1 MTAIAAPL
9 PNERGLFGHPRGLAL
24 LFAVEM
30 WERFSYYG
38 MRALL
43 VLYLVN
49 ALGWSDGDA
58 ARLYGNYTS
67 LVWLTP
73 IIGGYLADRWLGTRR
88 SMIIGALVITLGH
101 FLLALQTMPLFYA
114 GLACVIIGT
123 GFFKPNVSTQVGQL
137 YRAGDPRR
145 DAGFT
150 IFYMGINLGAT
161 IAPLVCGYLGERI
174 GWHFGFGA
182 AGVGMLLGLLMY
194 LRWRAQLLPG
204 IGLPPN
210 EAARSASADYGAP
223 PPPALAPV
231 TNNARLGAIGAAAGA
246 AITWLASGANTDLAA
261 WIGGGGWVQLILG
274 ICVGGALAI
283 SVLGT
288 HGDERRRVSAL
299 FIVSFFVV
307 FFWMAF
313 EQAGS
318 SMNIFA
324 DRYTDREVGT
334 FQIPAS
340 WFQSVNA
347 TFIILFAPA
356 FAWLWRVLASRNRE
370 PSTPLKM
377 VLGLVLVGLGFV
389 FLVIGARTSDACA
402 AQVAAEGVRTQCQVA
417 SPSWL
422 ILAYLM
428 HSWGELCLS
437 PVGLSY
443 VTKIAPARLV
453 SLLMGVFFLSNALAQ
468 YFGGLLA
475 AQTENVATQSAFFS
489 IPVATSWGAALVML
503 AVVPFLKR
511 LTAKVPV

>member
-1 MTAIAAPL
+1 MTSAVL
-9 PNERGLFGHPRGLAL
+9 PNEDRGLFGHPRGLAL

-49 ALGWSDGDA
+49 GLGWADGEA
-58 ARLYGNYTS
+58 ARLYGTYTS

-73 IIGGYLADRWLGTRR
+73 IIGGYIADRFLGTRR
-88 SMIIGALVITLGH
+88 SMIIGALVITIGH
-101 FLLALQTMPLFYA
+101 FLLAMQTMPLFYL

-137 YRAGDPRR
+137 YRQGDPRR

-161 IAPLVCGYLGERI
+161 IAPLICGYLGERV
-174 GWHFGFGA
+174 GWHYGFGA
-182 AGVGMLLGLLMY
+182 AGVGMLLGLLIY
-194 LRWRAQLLPG
+194 LKWRSQLLPG
-204 IGLPPN
+204 VGLPPTP
-210 EAARSASADYGAP
+210 EVRAARVASESVGP
-223 PPPALAPV
+223 
-231 TNNARLGAIGAAAGA
+231 NNTKLGLLGAGVGALLTWLAAGA
-246 AITWLASGANTDLAA
+246 NLNLAA

-274 ICVGGALAI
+274 ICVGAALSI

-288 HGDERRRVSAL
+288 RGDERKRVIAL
-299 FIVSFFVV
+299 FIVTFFVI
-307 FFWMAF
+307 FFWTAF

-324 DRYTDREVGT
+324 DRYTDRQLGAFT
-334 FQIPAS
+334 IPAS

-347 TFIILFAPA
+347 FFIILCAPLV
-356 FAWLWRVLASRNRE
+356 AWAWRELAARNRE
-370 PSTPLKM
+370 PSTTLKM

-389 FLVIGARTSDACA
+389 FMVIGARGADACA
-402 AQVAAEGVRTQCQVA
+402 AQVGADAAREQCRVA
-417 SPSWL
+417 SPMWL
-422 ILAYLM
+422 IAAYLM
-428 HSWGELCLS
+428 HSLGELSVS

-453 SLLMGVFFLSNALAQ
+453 SMLMGVFFLSNAIANYL
-468 YFGGLLA
+468 GGILA
-475 AQTENVATQSAFFS
+475 AQTENIATQGAFFS
-489 IPVATSWGAALVML
+489 IPVVTSWAAALLML
-503 AVVPFLKR
+503 ACLPLLKR
-511 LTAKVPV
+511 LTASAQT

>member
-1 MTAIAAPL
+1 MTAAAIPI

-49 ALGWSDGDA
+49 GLGWSDGNA
-58 ARLYGNYTS
+58 ARLYGTYTS

-73 IIGGYLADRWLGTRR
+73 IIGGYIADRFLGTRR
-88 SMIIGALVITLGH
+88 SMIIGALVITIGH
-101 FLLALQTMPLFYA
+101 FLLAMQTMPLFYA

-137 YRAGDPRR
+137 YKQGDPRR

-182 AGVGMLLGLLMY
+182 AGVGMLLGLLTY
-194 LRWRAQLLPG
+194 LKFRAQLLPG
-204 IGLPPN
+204 IGLPPTL
-210 EAARSASADYGAP
+210 EEQAARKQVEATGP
-223 PPPALAPV
+223 
-231 TNNARLGAIGAAAGA
+231 NNVRLGIIGAIVGA
-246 AITWLASGANTDLAA
+246 LVVWLGGGANANIGA
-261 WIGGGGWVQLILG
+261 WIAGGGWVSLVLG
-274 ICVGGALAI
+274 VCVGAAMSI

-288 HGDERRRVSAL
+288 SGDERKRVVAL
-299 FIVSFFVV
+299 FIVTFFVI

-318 SMNIFA
+318 SMNLFA
-324 DRYTDREVGT
+324 DRYTDRQVGS
-334 FQIPAS
+334 FSIPAS

-347 TFIILFAPA
+347 SFIILCAPLLA
-356 FAWLWRVLASRNRE
+356 LLWQWLAARNRE
-370 PSTPLKM
+370 PSTSLKM

-389 FLVIGARTSDACA
+389 FLVIGARGADACVSQLGADA
-402 AQVAAEGVRTQCQVA
+402 AREQCRVA
-417 SPSWL
+417 SPLWL
-422 ILAYLM
+422 IGAYLM
-428 HSWGELCLS
+428 HSLGELSLS

-453 SLLMGVFFLSNALAQ
+453 SMLMGVFFLSNAVANYL
-468 YFGGLLA
+468 GGILA
-475 AQTENVATQSAFFS
+475 AQTETIATQGAFFS
-489 IPVATSWGAALVML
+489 IPVATSWGAALLML
-503 AVVPFLKR
+503 ALVPLLNR
-511 LTAKVPV
+511 LTASAKV

>member
-1 MTAIAAPL
+1 MTSIAV
-9 PNERGLFGHPRGLAL
+9 PNDKGLFGHPRGLAL

-49 ALGWSDGDA
+49 GLGWSDGDA
-58 ARLYGNYTS
+58 ARLYGTYTS

-73 IIGGYLADRWLGTRR
+73 IIGGYLADRFLGTRR
-88 SMIIGALVITLGH
+88 SMIIGALVITTGH
-101 FLLALQTMPLFYA
+101 FLLALQTVPLFYL

-161 IAPLVCGYLGERI
+161 IAPIVCGYLGERI

-182 AGVGMLLGLLMY
+182 AGVGMLLGLVIY
-194 LRWRAQLLPG
+194 LRYRAQLLPG
-204 IGLPPN
+204 IGLPPS
-210 EAARSASADYGAP
+210 AAGPASSTTAQASSP
-223 PPPALAPV
+223 
-231 TNNARLGAIGAAAGA
+231 NNARLGLMGAAVGAVVTWLAAGA
-246 AITWLASGANTDLAA
+246 DPNIVRWVMA
-261 WIGGGGWVQLILG
+261 GGWVQLILG
-274 ICVGGALAI
+274 VCVGGALAI

-288 HGDERRRVSAL
+288 HGDERKRVIAL

-324 DRYTDREVGT
+324 DRYTDRQVGSLN
-334 FQIPAS
+334 IPAS

-347 TFIILFAPA
+347 AFIILCAPLV
-356 FAWLWRVLASRNRE
+356 AWLWRVLAVRKRE
-370 PSTPLKM
+370 PSTALKM

-389 FLVIGARTSDACA
+389 FLVIGARGSDACV
-402 AQVAAEGVRTQCQVA
+402 AQVGAEAARAECRVA
-417 SPSWL
+417 SPLWL
-422 ILAYLM
+422 IGAYLM
-428 HSWGELCLS
+428 HSLGELSLS

-468 YFGGLLA
+468 YFGGILA
-475 AQTENVATQSAFFS
+475 AQTETIATQSAFFS
-489 IPVATSWGAALVML
+489 IPVLTSWAAALAML
-503 AVVPFLKR
+503 AVIPFLKR
-511 LTAKVPV
+511 LTASVKV